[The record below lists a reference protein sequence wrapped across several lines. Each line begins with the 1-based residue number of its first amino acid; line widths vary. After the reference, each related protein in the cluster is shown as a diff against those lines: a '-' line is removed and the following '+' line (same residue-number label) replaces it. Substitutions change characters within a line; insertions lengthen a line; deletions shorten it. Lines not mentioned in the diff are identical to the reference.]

1 MGVMVGFALGYVLGT
16 RAGEDGYHE
25 MMTALKT
32 ITSSGELKELAGAA
46 IGMFADLLKQGTGA
60 LGDANES
67 KLRRIA

>member
-1 MGVMVGFALGYVLGT
+1 VIIGFALGYVFGT
-16 RAGEDGYHE
+16 RAGEDGYEE

-46 IGMFADLLKQGTGA
+46 VGLLADLLKQGTGA
-60 LGDANES
+60 LGDANDA